1 MSSHRSRRATTQINE
16 GGADRDVVDE
26 EGPLNM
32 EGPRSHRI
40 FFNAISVSEG
50 ISWINFA
57 TYLLSAGFSICFL
70 VFLNSSQVFVI
81 TNLLGIKDKVGEISG
96 NLVFADELL
105 SIFLVVL
112 WGALSDKIGTRF
124 VNVLG
129 YLIIGVSLMTF
140 VSAQKPYPDLL
151 FLRLFFAVG
160 ASNCT
165 AMLTAILAEYNGQ
178 SGRNGRI
185 SGLVGLCTGVGALVA
200 VFVLLPLP
208 NRLAESFSLYNAATA
223 PTYSSLQQGIRQG
236 FYITGALAIAI
247 SLVLFVGL
255 KSATPEQSIVKRLS
269 RRQHF
274 EGEGSA
280 DPSTGRK
287 EHSRHKITDK
297 FGYSLLRGFYA
308 ARDKNIAMS
317 YLGGFVARADTIVVS
332 VFISLF
338 VNQYFVEQGLCE
350 IHPDDPS
357 DTVKSGCHDA
367 FAISAALAGTSQTV
381 ALILAAPVGIL
392 CDRFNRNAT
401 MLLTAILGTLGFFG
415 FSLIVDPQG
424 QKGLALLFA
433 ALIGGAQIGM
443 IVTSLS
449 LCTDRHESREG
460 IGGSIAGAYSFFGGL
475 GILIVSKAGGFLFDA
490 VSPSAPFALMS
501 VLHLIVAIG
510 SCISLIGDYLLANR
524 KANADYQAMIR
535 TRMLMNGKFPTVMK
549 MNRQLYTRILYAA
562 ARHQSSR

>member
-1 MSSHRSRRATTQINE
+1 MSSSRSRSATTQINQNE
-16 GGADRDVVDE
+16 NDRDAVHE
-26 EGPLNM
+26 EDTLNV
-32 EGPRSHRI
+32 EGPRPRRI
-40 FFNAISVSEG
+40 FFNAIVVSEG
-50 ISWINFA
+50 VNWINFA

-105 SIFLVVL
+105 SIFLVIF
-112 WGALSDKIGTRF
+112 WGALSDRIGSRF

-129 YLIIGVSLMTF
+129 YVIIGVSLMIF
-140 VSAQKPYPDLL
+140 VTAQKPYPDLL
-151 FLRLFFAVG
+151 LLRLFFAVG

-178 SGRNGRI
+178 IGRNGRI
-185 SGLVGLCTGVGALVA
+185 SGLVGLCTGVGAVVA
-200 VFVLLPLP
+200 VFLLLPLP
-208 NRLAESFSLYNAATA
+208 NRLAGSALVYNVAAA
-223 PTYSSLQQGIRQG
+223 PTYSSLQQAIRQC
-236 FYITGALAIAI
+236 FYITGGLAIAI
-247 SLVLFVGL
+247 SIVLFVGL
-255 KSATPEQSIVKRLS
+255 KPATPEQSLVKGLS
-269 RRQHF
+269 RRHHLASM
-274 EGEGSA
+274 GSA
-280 DPSTGRK
+280 NAATGRK
-287 EHSRHKITDK
+287 GRLRHKIIDN
-297 FGYSLLRGFYA
+297 FGHSLLRGFYA
-308 ARDKNIAMS
+308 AKDKNIALS

-338 VNQYFVEQGLCE
+338 VNQYFVDQGLCD

-357 DTVKSGCHDA
+357 DTVKTGCHDA
-367 FAISAALAGTSQTV
+367 FALSAALAGTSQTV

-392 CDRFNRNAT
+392 CDKFNRNAT
-401 MLLTAILGTLGFFG
+401 MLLTAVLGTLGFFG
-415 FSLIVDPQG
+415 FSLIIDPQV

-460 IGGSIAGAYSFFGGL
+460 MGGSIAGAYSFFGGL
-475 GILIVSKAGGFLFDA
+475 GILIVSKAGGLLFDT

-510 SCISLIGDYLLANR
+510 SCISLLGDYLHANR
-524 KANADYQAMIR
+524 KISAGYEAVDQEENSNEIPDI
-535 TRMLMNGKFPTVMK
+535 NEDD
-549 MNRQLYTRILYAA
+549 
-562 ARHQSSR
+562 